1 MEGEFVECVCIS
13 GCALYVAVLTHVDAQ
28 EGELSEDAV
37 YGCKF
42 LGMKTKDQKKTVFI
56 WHTPKKKSARRKQN
70 GHLNEL
76 NLSQFSNLDT
86 LLKRTSKPNT

>member
-42 LGMKTKDQKKTVFI
+42 LGMKTKDQKNGFNLAHHPRRGKEENKTATVMNSTYHNF
-56 WHTPKKKSARRKQN
+56 Q
-70 GHLNEL
+70 
-76 NLSQFSNLDT
+76 T
-86 LLKRTSKPNT
+86 LTHS